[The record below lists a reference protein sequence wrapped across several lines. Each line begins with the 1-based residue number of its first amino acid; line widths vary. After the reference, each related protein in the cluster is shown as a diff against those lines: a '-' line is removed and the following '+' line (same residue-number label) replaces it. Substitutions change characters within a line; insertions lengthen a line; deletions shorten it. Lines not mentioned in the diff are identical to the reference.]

1 MNLIHLS
8 PQMWQTEEISELAK
22 ALINF
27 GKDFQKASLKKDAQN
42 QYLKNQYITLDN
54 LLNTVRPI
62 LVKNGL
68 IITQELAGE
77 YIVTTLYHESGQYK
91 GSAMIFNPMA
101 GNKSTNNLQ
110 AIGGGITYAK
120 RYALGAM
127 LCISTDIDDDG
138 NSTPDTSFK
147 KEKKSNLPVGLYEH
161 AAKAYIRDGNLDS
174 VKNKYTVSKSAEKV
188 ILNNVH
194 KMKALEDNE

>member
-1 MNLIHLS
+1 MNVIHLS

-54 LLNTVRPI
+54 LLNTCRP
-62 LVKNGL
+62 LLTKHNL
-68 IITQELAGE
+68 IVTQELAGE
-77 YIVTTLYHESGQYK
+77 YIVTTLYHESGQFK

-120 RYALGAM
+120 RYALGAL
-127 LCISTDIDDDG
+127 LCISTDVDDDG

-147 KEKKSNLPVGLYEH
+147 KQKKSDLPVGLYEH
-161 AAKAYIRDGNLDS
+161 AAKAYIRDGNLNS

-188 ILNNVH
+188 ILNN
-194 KMKALEDNE
+194 ANNLEKINE